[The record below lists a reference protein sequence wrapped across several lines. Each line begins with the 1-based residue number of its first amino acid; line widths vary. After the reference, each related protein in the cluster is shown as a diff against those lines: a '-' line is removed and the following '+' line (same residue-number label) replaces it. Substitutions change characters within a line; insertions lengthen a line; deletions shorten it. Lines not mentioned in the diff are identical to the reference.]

1 MYLQVEDMIFHQK
14 QTSWFVVSRWLKVYF
29 SVLKVDN
36 VDTWLWVTYL
46 SNAITSVLGDR
57 L

>member
-14 QTSWFVVSRWLKVYF
+14 QTSSFVVSRWLKLYL
-29 SVLKVDN
+29 SGLKVDN
-36 VDTWLWVTYL
+36 VDTWLGVTHL

>member
-36 VDTWLWVTYL
+36 VDTWLWATYL

>member
-14 QTSWFVVSRWLKVYF
+14 QTSWFVVSRWSKVYF